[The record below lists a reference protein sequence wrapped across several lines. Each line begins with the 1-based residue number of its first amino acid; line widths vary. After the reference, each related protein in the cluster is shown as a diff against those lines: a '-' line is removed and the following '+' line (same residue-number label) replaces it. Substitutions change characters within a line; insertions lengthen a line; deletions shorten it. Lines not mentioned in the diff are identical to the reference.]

1 MYLLVRKIIYYIS
14 KKTFSW
20 NKKQK
25 IQIELHEIFFWKI
38 PFWKCVFTEFFLFFF
53 IGGVED
59 LEQLPAPQFRYGL
72 IGCISELSIG
82 KLFAI
87 DLLNRAKNGQNVDKC
102 RETFDF

>member
-1 MYLLVRKIIYYIS
+1 MIYYIS
-14 KKTFSW
+14 KKFFRETK
-20 NKKQK
+20 NKK
-25 IQIELHEIFFWKI
+25 IQIELHEKEIEKFHLQNVFSRIFFW
-38 PFWKCVFTEFFLFFF
+38 FFF